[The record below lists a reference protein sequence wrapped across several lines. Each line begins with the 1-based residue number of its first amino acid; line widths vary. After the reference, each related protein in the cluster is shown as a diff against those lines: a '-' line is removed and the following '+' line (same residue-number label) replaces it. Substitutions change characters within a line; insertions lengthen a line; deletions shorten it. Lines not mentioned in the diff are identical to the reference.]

1 MYPFPISLG
10 QVLRPGTFVVLQ
22 IESLVKKLKCQLLL
36 ILLLIPSILYPQT
49 VTISGNKF
57 VVGSNQIFFNG
68 VNTPWQYQS
77 DGDISFLKKN
87 FDVNWWNNEFQT
99 EVNNKMNM
107 CRVWIHGTGYYNPS
121 INANGSVNAYASND
135 AFWTQMDALVNA
147 AEQKKIYLFPTLWS
161 FDMVKDNTAYY
172 QRYRNLIL
180 SDANIDSYINNFL
193 IPFVQ
198 RYSNRPYVFGYDIC
212 NEPEHMWRDANC
224 GNLSSYWV
232 TRFLAKCAAAINQNT
247 SKPVTVGAMWII
259 YNSPNFGG
267 KDDTSN
273 AGWNRYTN
281 AHLQQFHANSNA
293 YLDFYSPHWYG
304 WQYDNG
310 TSGPFERTVTN
321 WVGTDDKPV
330 LVGETFGGDMSY
342 ISMANYYKQSYT
354 NGFDGV
360 CGWRNTNSNDGY
372 GTFGGI
378 ANGTNAF
385 YTAYPSLVYPG
396 GTTTPPAPNI
406 AYNKATYASSSE
418 NTTNTPAKAVDAN
431 GTTRWSSAFADPQY
445 FVVDLGANYNIN
457 RVKISWEGAYGKNYQ
472 IQFSTN
478 NTTWTTAKTISNNT
492 SLTNDHTGLS
502 GTARYVK
509 MYGTARGTIYGYS
522 MWEFEVYGTAGARIG
537 LAENSLPDE
546 LTELITAYPNPTR
559 GETTI
564 SVNIPVDGNVDISL
578 LSPIGSKVCVIKQGW
593 LEAGRHQFNIITE
606 SFPAGLYHCT
616 AHYGNKRSTKKII
629 VTHD

>member
-1 MYPFPISLG
+1 M
-10 QVLRPGTFVVLQ
+10 
-22 IESLVKKLKCQLLL
+22 LLL
-36 ILLLIPSILYPQT
+36 SSSQAQT

-99 EVNNKMNM
+99 EVNNKMNL

-121 INANGSVNAYASND
+121 INSNGSVNAYASND
-135 AFWTQMDALVNA
+135 TFWSQMDALVNA

-161 FDMVKDNTAYY
+161 FDMVKNNTAYY
-172 QRYRNLIL
+172 QRYRNLII

-198 RYSNRPYVFGYDIC
+198 RYNNRPYVLGYDIC

-247 SKPVTVGAMWII
+247 SKPVTIGSMWII

-267 KDDTSN
+267 KDDTAN

-281 AHLQQFHANSNA
+281 GNLQQYYANSNA

-342 ISMANYYKQSYT
+342 ISMANFYKQSYT

-360 CGWRNTNSNDGY
+360 CGWRNPNGNDGY
-372 GTFGGI
+372 GTFSGI
-378 ANGTNAF
+378 TNGTNAF
-385 YTAYPSLVYPG
+385 YAAYPNLVYPASN
-396 GTTTPPAPNI
+396 PPAPNI
-406 AYNKATYASSSE
+406 AYNKPTSASSSE
-418 NTTNTPAKAVDAN
+418 NTTNTPDKAVDAN
-431 GTTRWSSAFADPQY
+431 GTTRWSSAYSDPQY
-445 FVVDLGANYNIN
+445 FIVDLGANYNVN
-457 RVKISWEGAYGKNYQ
+457 RVKISWESAYGKNFQ
-472 IQFSTN
+472 IQFSTDN
-478 NTTWTTAKTISNNT
+478 VNWTTKTTISNNT
-492 SLTNDHTGLS
+492 SLTNDITGLS

-509 MYGTARGTIYGYS
+509 MYGYARATSWGYS
-522 MWEFEVYGTAGARIG
+522 MWEFEVYGTSAAR
-537 LAENSLPDE
+537 LVTEDSTLE
-546 LTELITAYPNPTR
+546 EKHETELISSYPNPTR

-564 SVNIPVDGNVDISL
+564 SVNIPNDGNADIAL
-578 LSPIGSKVCVIKQGW
+578 LNSIGNNVRSINKGW
-593 LEAGRHQFNIITE
+593 LKAGNHQFIIHSE
-606 SFPAGLYHCT
+606 DLAPGLYHCT
-616 AHYGNKRSTKKII
+616 MLYGNSRAVKKII
-629 VTHD
+629 VVHD